1 MERFPSKVQGQT
13 MKREEEDG
21 VVWKGDNKGVFLVRG
36 LYFMLETN
44 YTILFSLK
52 IIWTSWI
59 PSKVS
64 FFT

>member
-1 MERFPSKVQGQT
+1 

-52 IIWTSWI
+52 IIWNSWI
-59 PSKVS
+59 PFKVS

>member
-1 MERFPSKVQGQT
+1 MERFLSKVQGQT